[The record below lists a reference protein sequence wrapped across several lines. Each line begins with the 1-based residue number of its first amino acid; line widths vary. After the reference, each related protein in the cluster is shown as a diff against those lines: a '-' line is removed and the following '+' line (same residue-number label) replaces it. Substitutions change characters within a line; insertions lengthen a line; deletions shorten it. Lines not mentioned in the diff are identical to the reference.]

1 MHPRYEYICEHGIRI
16 QTYTFLQFYLE
27 LKNNTLP
34 RYYTVVTT
42 SFLASIVLMGA
53 IAAVGFLTF
62 GASSQGLILNNYAA
76 NDVWIAG
83 SRVAVA
89 IALVFSYPLA
99 FQGCRDGW
107 LDVFQIKE
115 RNNFTLNVTTIALL
129 GALTLA
135 AASLRDVSLVLA
147 LGGAT
152 LGNALTYV
160 YPALMYG
167 AVNRQQ
173 GRKEGGAV
181 AVSYLSALL
190 GVAMGVVG
198 AKMALQK

>member
-1 MHPRYEYICEHGIRI
+1 MAWVLRLGKSICAPRLYQR
-16 QTYTFLQFYLE
+16 
-27 LKNNTLP
+27 
-34 RYYTVVTT
+34 
-42 SFLASIVLMGA
+42 
-53 IAAVGFLTF
+53 
-62 GASSQGLILNNYAA
+62 SSLWL
-76 NDVWIAG
+76 
-83 SRVAVA
+83 
-89 IALVFSYPLA
+89 
-99 FQGCRDGW
+99 

-135 AASLRDVSLVLA
+135 AASLRDGSLVLA

-152 LGNALTYV
+152 VGNALTYV
-160 YPALMYG
+160 YPALMYR